1 MTNFPVLSCLK
12 GEFGRREFQIDLK
25 RLYTQIHKL
34 EAFHSRWD
42 EFIKSDSTMRD
53 VCYIEGDNLKYMTES
68 FVSPK
73 VDQRTPLLI
82 MLGNPASH
90 SVASGICFAY
100 EGKNKEH
107 RFWKALREFSILK
120 FPSDNLLSNFD
131 TNRDAVIEERR
142 AS

>member
-1 MTNFPVLSCLK
+1 
-12 GEFGRREFQIDLK
+12 
-25 RLYTQIHKL
+25 
-34 EAFHSRWD
+34 
-42 EFIKSDSTMRD
+42 MRD